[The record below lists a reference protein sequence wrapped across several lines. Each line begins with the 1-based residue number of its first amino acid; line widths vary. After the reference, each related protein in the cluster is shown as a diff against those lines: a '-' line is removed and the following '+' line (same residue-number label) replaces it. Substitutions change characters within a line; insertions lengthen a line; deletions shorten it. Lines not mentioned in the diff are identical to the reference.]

1 MNCCGY
7 NVSQI
12 LVDGEKMSSTQYEQR
27 RVPHFDEWWESD
39 ENDLL
44 GLVDID
50 VAKEIWVAAYLAGM
64 KAEREECAKLCE
76 SLPIEWEDQPNIAQ
90 AELATMMDCALAI
103 REREKNEPK

>member
-12 LVDGEKMSSTQYEQR
+12 LTGGEKMSSDTYKQER
-27 RVPHFDEWWESD
+27 DRHFDEWWESD

-50 VAKEIWVAAYLAGM
+50 VAKEIWNVAYRFGGKQPWWSINQLQLKALMKGM
-64 KAEREECAKLCE
+64 K
-76 SLPIEWEDQPNIAQ
+76 
-90 AELATMMDCALAI
+90 
-103 REREKNEPK
+103 

>member
-64 KAEREECAKLCE
+64 KAEREECAKWAE
-76 SLPIEWEDQPNIAQ
+76 GWEYLPENNFTKAQ
-90 AELATMMDCALAI
+90 IVENMCKTISHYI
-103 REREKNEPK
+103 RARGKHEPR